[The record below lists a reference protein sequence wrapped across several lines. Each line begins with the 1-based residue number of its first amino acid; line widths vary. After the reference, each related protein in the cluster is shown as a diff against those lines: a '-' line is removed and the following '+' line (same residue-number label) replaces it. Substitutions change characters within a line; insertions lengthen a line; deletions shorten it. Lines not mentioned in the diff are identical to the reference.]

1 MLGSSPGEPDLA
13 GLAYPEHGRA
23 THGTLA
29 ARGRPSVLQ
38 RDLLGLIDVPVG
50 AAFETIGLHGS
61 LQIN

>member
-1 MLGSSPGEPDLA
+1 MLDDGPGEPGLA

-38 RDLLGLIDVPVG
+38 RDLLGLIDVPMG
-50 AAFETIGLHGS
+50 AALETVGLHGS
-61 LQIN
+61 LHIN